1 MKKVYAIV
9 AMLTLAVTAFAQS
22 ARDIYNKYS
31 DLPGISAVYVSP
43 AMFRMI
49 GKIPDMDIQDNHVN
63 LSSVI
68 KSMSGFYLLSA
79 EGNPDAG
86 KDLYSEVSRLMNK
99 GIYELLL
106 EAKED
111 GEATRLY
118 TIGDEKYV
126 TALVMLT
133 RSGDDVTYISIDGK
147 MDRGKLEELLAES
160 AADDPDGNLLQ

>member
-1 MKKVYAIV
+1 
-9 AMLTLAVTAFAQS
+9 ML
-22 ARDIYNKYS
+22 D
-31 DLPGISAVYVSP
+31 
-43 AMFRMI
+43 
-49 GKIPDMDIQDNHVN
+49 
-63 LSSVI
+63 
-68 KSMSGFYLLSA
+68 SGQ
-79 EGNPDAG
+79 
-86 KDLYSEVSRLMNK
+86 
-99 GIYELLL
+99 YELLL